1 MIYTYR
7 LSRRDVIAGRA
18 YAVAWIVGLL
28 CAAIFIFDGA
38 ITRVVLSV
46 FASWLF
52 LGIFFETFE
61 ATIDEEGVCEFR
73 SLLRRKQIRAHQVGL
88 IRGGPS
94 DDPEESNDIFIRYDG
109 GRVSLPGEDFVGL
122 VQDLLALNPS
132 IKLDLADG
140 WFRGMV
146 DRSPSSDEPRQSDD
160 PIGDLRRSYTKNLQ
174 RERIGR
180 VVAVLGYW
188 FVVSFMILCLSP
200 LALTKPLAVPVAA
213 GIGGVAL
220 CALLVLRRSKIFRRL
235 TR

>member
-1 MIYTYR
+1 VIYSYR
-7 LSRRDVIAGRA
+7 LSRRDAIARGA
-18 YAVAWIVGLL
+18 YAIAWIVGLL

-38 ITRVVLSV
+38 ITRIVLSL

-73 SLLRRKQIRAHQVGL
+73 SLLRRKQIRAHQVRS
-88 IRGGPS
+88 ISGGPS
-94 DDPEESNDIFIRYDG
+94 DDPEESNDIFIRYDRG
-109 GRVSLPGEDFVGL
+109 KVSLPGEDFVGL
-122 VQDLLALNPS
+122 VQDLLALNS
-132 IKLDLADG
+132 EIKLDLADG

-146 DRSPSSDEPRQSDD
+146 DRSPSSDEHRRSDD

-188 FVVSFMILCLSP
+188 FLFSFMILCLSP
-200 LALTKPLAVPVAA
+200 LVLTKPLAVPLAVS
-213 GIGGVAL
+213 IGGVAISVPL
-220 CALLVLRRSKIFRRL
+220 ALRRSKIFKRL